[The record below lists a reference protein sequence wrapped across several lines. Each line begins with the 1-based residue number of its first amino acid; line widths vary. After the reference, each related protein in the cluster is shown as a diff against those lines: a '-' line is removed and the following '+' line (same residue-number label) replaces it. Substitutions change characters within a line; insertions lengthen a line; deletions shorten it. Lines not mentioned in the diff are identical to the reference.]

1 VAHTDVFALEKSG
14 LNPFL
19 FAEVGTEL
27 NGSTLTILSVLA
39 RLGQDPWAEAARWAR
54 LPKAAVVDGLT
65 ASILRMPLS
74 TQALANAH
82 ATAARLILLL
92 PSQSPMRVQ
101 FSGNAVIST
110 RFPKWVPMAV
120 LGCTLAFGLVAG
132 YMTVKSHTR
141 DSAPAPMGQTIQPTP
156 PL

>member
-1 VAHTDVFALEKSG
+1 VVHTDVFALEKSG
-14 LNPFL
+14 LSPFL

-54 LPKAAVVDGLT
+54 LPKAAVIDGLT
-65 ASILRMPLS
+65 ASILRMPLN
-74 TQALANAH
+74 TQALASAH

-92 PSQSPMRVQ
+92 PSQSPMPVQ

-120 LGCTLAFGLVAG
+120 LCCALAFGLVAD
-132 YMTVKSHTR
+132 YVIVESHTR
-141 DSAPAPMGQTIQPTP
+141 ASEAAPMGQAIQPTP